1 MKIVYPDFKKSLS
14 LAIQYNITYY
24 DASFV
29 QIAKEYN
36 VPLITEDKKLIN
48 AVGNYISAFNLDALK
63 KISDAVSLVISA
75 FTGFSAI

>member
-14 LAIQYNITYY
+14 IAIQYNINFY
-24 DASFV
+24 DAPFV

-48 AVGNYISAFNLDALK
+48 AVGNYIYALTLNTLK
-63 KISDAVSLVISA
+63 KV
-75 FTGFSAI
+75 